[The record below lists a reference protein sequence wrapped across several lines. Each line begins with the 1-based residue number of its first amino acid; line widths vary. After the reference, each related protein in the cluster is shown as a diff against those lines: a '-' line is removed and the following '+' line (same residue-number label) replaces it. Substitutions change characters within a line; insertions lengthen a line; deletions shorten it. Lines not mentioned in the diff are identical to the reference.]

1 MGDIKEFKEW
11 REIRDLSE
19 QSKVK
24 SVYEMMPK
32 NADTNLKRR
41 WWSPKLTE
49 EHFSII
55 ESCLRL
61 DFTIKEACDA
71 AGIGLTSYYN
81 YYNKDPDFAL
91 RMDRAKN
98 FPKQMA
104 RTAVM
109 KRIWQWDAKTALRY
123 LELRDKNRY
132 NTVPWM
138 NEEWEQW
145 WQDLPKVQFISVPS
159 NEWQNNT
166 TNPDI
171 QNDIKPSSASDVSA
185 SSWEKVTPW
194 ENEEEAL
201 KRLSSSSF
209 SNE

>member
-1 MGDIKEFKEW
+1 MIDLELKEYKEW

-32 NADTNLKRR
+32 NLEENCR
-41 WWSPKLTE
+41 PKPVSHINE
-49 EHFSII
+49 EQIMTV
-55 ESCLRL
+55 ENCLRL
-61 DFTIKEACDA
+61 DFTIKEACDSA
-71 AGIGLTSYYN
+71 WISVSSYYHH
-81 YYNKDPDFAL
+81 YSKDEDFAL

-132 NTVPWM
+132 NTVPWL
-138 NEEWEQW
+138 NEEWEQEIN
-145 WQDLPKVQFISVPS
+145 DLPKVQFISVPS
-159 NEWQNNT
+159 KEWADQQ
-166 TNPDI
+166 TNDSQTPTN
-171 QNDIKPSSASDVSA
+171 QKSASDISA
-185 SSWEKVTPW
+185 SFSEKVTPW
-194 ENEEEAL
+194 ENEEDAL
-201 KRLSSSSF
+201 RRLA
-209 SNE
+209 

>member
-1 MGDIKEFKEW
+1 MIEGTELVDK
-11 REIRDLSE
+11 SE

-32 NADTNLKRR
+32 TSETNLRKHS

-71 AGIGLTSYYN
+71 AGIGTTSYYN
-81 YYNKDPDFAL
+81 YYNNDEDFAL
-91 RMDRAKN
+91 RMDRAKA

-132 NTVPWM
+132 NTTPWL
-138 NEEWEQW
+138 NEEWENE
-145 WQDLPKVQFISVPS
+145 WQELSKVQFISVPS

-166 TNPDI
+166 TNHDI
-171 QNDIKPSSASDVSA
+171 QNDIKPSSVSEWYA
-185 SSWEKVTPW
+185 TSWEKQTPR

-201 KRLSSSSF
+201 KRLDSSSF
-209 SNE
+209 SNG

>member
-1 MGDIKEFKEW
+1 MLDIKQYEW
-11 REIRDLSE
+11 EWDEIKDISTL
-19 QSKVK
+19 SKVK
-24 SVYEMMPK
+24 TVREMMPTDIAE
-32 NADTNLKRR
+32 NQRAMWR
-41 WWSPKLTE
+41 PKLTE
-49 EHFSII
+49 EHFKTV
-55 ESCLRL
+55 EDCLRL

-71 AGIGLTSYYN
+71 AWISVAAYYRYYN
-81 YYNKDPDFAL
+81 EDADFAL

-138 NEEWEQW
+138 NEEWEQEV
-145 WQDLPKVQFISVPS
+145 QDLPKVQFISVPS
-159 NEWQNNT
+159 KEWNT
-166 TNPDI
+166 TNHDS
-171 QNDIKPSSASDVSA
+171 QTSTKQESVWQWYV
-185 SSWEKVTPW
+185 SSWDEKQTPW

-201 KRLSSSSF
+201 RRLA
-209 SNE
+209 

>member
-1 MGDIKEFKEW
+1 MIDLELKEYKEW
-11 REIRDLSE
+11 KEIKDLSE
-19 QSKVK
+19 QGRVK

-32 NADTNLKRR
+32 MSTTNLRR
-41 WWSPKLTE
+41 HWGSPKLTE

-55 ESCLRL
+55 ENCLRL
-61 DFTIKEACDA
+61 DFTITEACDA
-71 AGIGLTSYYN
+71 AWVSLSSYYN
-81 YYNKDPDFAL
+81 YYKNDEDFAL

-138 NEEWEQW
+138 NEEWEQEV
-145 WQDLPKVQFISVPS
+145 QDLPKVQFISVPS
-159 NEWQNNT
+159 KEWNT
-166 TNPDI
+166 TNHDS
-171 QNDIKPSSASDVSA
+171 QTSTKQESVWQWYV
-185 SSWEKVTPW
+185 SSWDEKQTPW

-201 KRLSSSSF
+201 RRLA
-209 SNE
+209 